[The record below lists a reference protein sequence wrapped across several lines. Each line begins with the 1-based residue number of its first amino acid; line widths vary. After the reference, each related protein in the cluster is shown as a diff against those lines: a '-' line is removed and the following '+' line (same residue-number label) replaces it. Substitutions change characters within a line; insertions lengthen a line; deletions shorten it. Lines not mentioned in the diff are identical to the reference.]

1 MPQNTLMPI
10 KSPYINN
17 VISSIIS
24 DIYNPLTM
32 PPKLLKAHEAL
43 DKAVD
48 KLYRKEGFKSD
59 TERVAHLFELNRG
72 LTSLVGEDEKK
83 AKRVKKLQYVIFIV
97 VFDVLDR
104 IKKKFRNIR

>member
-10 KSPYINN
+10 KNPYINN

-59 TERVAHLFELNRG
+59 MERVAHLF
-72 LTSLVGEDEKK
+72 
-83 AKRVKKLQYVIFIV
+83 
-97 VFDVLDR
+97 
-104 IKKKFRNIR
+104 